1 MALESINW
9 EKDKLKAKNIQ
20 LRTHVVN
27 QKAPPKQPKGVSIR
41 FQGQKA

>member
-9 EKDKLKAKNIQ
+9 EKDKLKAKYIQ

-27 QKAPPKQPKGVSIR
+27 RKAPQSSPRV
-41 FQGQKA
+41 